1 MKLTG
6 VKVVCYEVVIT
17 LPDGVDK
24 AKCEGGQDVEET
36 WVGEVDLRLIHTTI
50 SKEAARNLVE
60 NVGKSWAGLING
72 DGMVHMLV
80 AKVFDG
86 RSKMA
91 KEDYIS

>member
-1 MKLTG
+1 M
-6 VKVVCYEVVIT
+6 
-17 LPDGVDK
+17 
-24 AKCEGGQDVEET
+24 
-36 WVGEVDLRLIHTTI
+36 DLRLIHTTI

-60 NVGKSWAGLING
+60 NVGKSWAGLVNG